1 MRHTPKQSNIFLFY
15 FLTFCLQYH
24 RYSNKMIL
32 TFHYRARV
40 YLNSSNHS
48 YSADRKG
55 LGRWQLSFVVVVV
68 TELC

>member
-1 MRHTPKQSNIFLFY
+1 
-15 FLTFCLQYH
+15 
-24 RYSNKMIL
+24 MIL

-68 TELC
+68 TEMC